1 METKDKP
8 LNQPFRQPPT
18 GGADGEKENQGDDL
32 LKVKINGFLISY
44 FGYLVWGLAIIIFAV
59 GLLLFVYPNYRQLG
73 QANRAAKENL
83 LAENDKKADYLNS
96 VTNLKKSF
104 QLVKAEEVRKIVTM
118 LPSGSDASG
127 IISEIERIAL
137 RNGAILRSVKVNAEA
152 DRGAVRQR
160 AELAEKTE
168 PPAGI
173 FEKLPAGV
181 GRLKI
186 EVSFGSI
193 NYPVLKN
200 IIKTFENNLRLFDI
214 SKIDYGATDNKATLI
229 IYSYYLQ

>member
-1 METKDKP
+1 
-8 LNQPFRQPPT
+8 
-18 GGADGEKENQGDDL
+18 
-32 LKVKINGFLISY
+32 
-44 FGYLVWGLAIIIFAV
+44 
-59 GLLLFVYPNYRQLG
+59 
-73 QANRAAKENL
+73 
-83 LAENDKKADYLNS
+83 
-96 VTNLKKSF
+96 
-104 QLVKAEEVRKIVTM
+104 M

-152 DRGAVRQR
+152 DRGAVRQKT
-160 AELAEKTE
+160 ESAEKTE